1 MRADKSLKPF
11 EIRLYRHYRIVHGVR
26 IALAF
31 VLTFVLVRLLNVPE
45 GTWPLITLVV
55 VMGPISFW
63 GNVVPRAFER
73 IGGTILGS
81 ALGLVALKLELI
93 SLPIML
99 LWCAVAMFLCCFFW
113 VRERVSLDVMGKFT
127 LREHIAGLRKNDQLL
142 LMLVM
147 SFLLINV
154 FNIRGGGYMYFITYV
169 LGGSTGYTSLFFT
182 MVTFASI
189 AGSVI
194 INLLSRRF
202 DTVKLY
208 YYTNLVLAALAVA
221 MWFLPTGQAYQTL
234 WLVVILGNGIILG
247 FTLPLHFSLMAF
259 SDDYGEWKTGV
270 RSSGMNFAFNL
281 FFIKLAWASSAGIIS
296 VVFIYVAYQPGV
308 ENQTASSL
316 AGISSM
322 ETLLPALFH
331 LLLAF
336 TIRACKLN
344 NPMMARIATDLRTRH
359 VQS

>member
-1 MRADKSLKPF
+1 
-11 EIRLYRHYRIVHGVR
+11 
-26 IALAF
+26 
-31 VLTFVLVRLLNVPE
+31 
-45 GTWPLITLVV
+45 
-55 VMGPISFW
+55 
-63 GNVVPRAFER
+63 
-73 IGGTILGS
+73 
-81 ALGLVALKLELI
+81 
-93 SLPIML
+93 
-99 LWCAVAMFLCCFFW
+99 MFLCCFFW

-127 LREHIAGLRKNDQLL
+127 LREHIAGLRNNDQLL

-154 FNIRGGGYMYFITYV
+154 FNIRGGGYMYFITCV

-189 AGSVI
+189 AGSAI

-208 YYTNLVLAALAVA
+208 YYTNLALAALAVA
-221 MWFLPTGQAYQTL
+221 MWFLPTGAAYQTL
-234 WLVVILGNGIILG
+234 WLIVILGNGIILG

-344 NPMMARIATDLRTRH
+344 NPMMARIASDLRTRH
-359 VQS
+359 VQP